1 MKRQARTP
9 LDGMPLYTAMPPRRS
24 VVAPPSDSESSECD
38 LEDEAL
44 VWQDDIDWANYAP
57 TRGLNPSLC
66 VRTRILISLFAARL
80 VTLEQRRAC
89 WTAVGDFPVDEQ
101 RVLDAMGAEED
112 APRQSSRLVMK
123 SAVETCR
130 DLAFSSDVSDGT
142 LLRKLKKVASTAL
155 GTQQIQAIGLC
166 AKVNKPKK
174 KQNTAGPKA
183 TKTGESI

>member
-1 MKRQARTP
+1 M
-9 LDGMPLYTAMPPRRS
+9 
-24 VVAPPSDSESSECD
+24 APPSDSESSECD

-44 VWQDDIDWANYAP
+44 VWQEDIDWENYAP

-66 VRTRILISLFAARL
+66 VRTRILISLFAARR

-101 RVLDAMGAEED
+101 RVLDAMGAEEE
-112 APRQSSRLVMK
+112 APRQSARLVMK
-123 SAVETCR
+123 NAAETCR
-130 DLAFSSDVSDGT
+130 DLAFNSDMSDGT
-142 LLRKLKKVASTAL
+142 LMRKLRKVTSAAL
-155 GTQQIQAIGLC
+155 GTHQIQAIGLT